1 MNKTK
6 KRVGLNDV
14 AQREMES
21 ADKVEGGRGE
31 ERDGYSPVSVSLFN
45 EVFLDFLFWSHQ
57 AGA

>member
-1 MNKTK
+1 M
-6 KRVGLNDV
+6 GLNDV

-21 ADKVEGGRGE
+21 ADKVEGGRGKE
-31 ERDGYSPVSVSLFN
+31 QDGYSPVSVSLFN